1 MIKTGNDTD
10 RRQLAL
16 LLLNLSLF
24 IITQASKYN
33 CVSDY
38 TWHISEYLMLID
50 LDEVIVPHGSGNS
63 TIKQM
68 LEFVAS
74 GQATTKTGQALK
86 LPPTISS
93 FSFQNAFFYLQFPD
107 DEESRLDQ
115 LLRLRVMSKTR
126 RRTKFNPQ
134 KQRSKYIC
142 VPRNVNEAGNHFIWE
157 YR

>member
-1 MIKTGNDTD
+1 
-10 RRQLAL
+10 
-16 LLLNLSLF
+16 
-24 IITQASKYN
+24 
-33 CVSDY
+33 
-38 TWHISEYLMLID
+38 MLID

-63 TIKQM
+63 KIKQM

-74 GQATTKTGQALK
+74 GQATTKTGQGLK
-86 LPPTISS
+86 LPTTISS

-107 DEESRLDQ
+107 NEESRLDQ